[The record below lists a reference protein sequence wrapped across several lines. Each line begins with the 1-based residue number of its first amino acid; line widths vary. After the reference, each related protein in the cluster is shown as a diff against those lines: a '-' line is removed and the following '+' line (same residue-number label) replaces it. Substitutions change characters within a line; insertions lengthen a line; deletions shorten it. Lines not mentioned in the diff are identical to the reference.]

1 MWRLLGDQLCSWQDV
16 FLYCIV
22 LITEVTICM
31 KLQGENAVN
40 FIEAAF

>member
-1 MWRLLGDQLCSWQDV
+1 MISFALGKTCFFV
-16 FLYCIV
+16 NHYCVV